1 MKDKKKIAWKIIY
14 NVFELLVI
22 AVGLLT
28 FCGERYIGVNIPL
41 PIFMV
46 VLSLF
51 LIYPVYKVVLKIFER
66 VEKFNGKKN

>member
-1 MKDKKKIAWKIIY
+1 MKDKKKIAGKILY
-14 NVFELLVI
+14 NAFELLVI

-28 FCGERYIGVNIPL
+28 FCGEKYIGFNIPL